1 MPRVCLDSARR
12 RINRITDF
20 IRGEMKRRD
29 LTQAD
34 LANVLNITQQGFSR
48 KLKNGF
54 TLEDIVRI
62 FEFFKISKKEAGEL
76 LGYEE

>member
-1 MPRVCLDSARR
+1 MCLDSARR

-62 FEFFKISKKEAGEL
+62 FEFLKVSEKEAGEL
-76 LGYEE
+76 LGYEK

>member
-20 IRGEMKRRD
+20 IRGEMKRRN

-34 LANVLNITQQGFSR
+34 LADVLNITQQGFSR
-48 KLKNGF
+48 KLKHGF
-54 TLEDIVRI
+54 SLEDIVRI
-62 FEFFKISKKEAGEL
+62 FEFLKVSEKEAGEL
-76 LGYEE
+76 LGYEK